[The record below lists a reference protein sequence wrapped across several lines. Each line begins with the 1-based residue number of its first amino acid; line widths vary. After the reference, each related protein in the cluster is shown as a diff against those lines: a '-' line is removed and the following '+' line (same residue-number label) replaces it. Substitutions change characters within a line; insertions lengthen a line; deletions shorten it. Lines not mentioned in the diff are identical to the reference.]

1 MRRKPYAPPI
11 AYGRLMA
18 RLIVYDGFIEA
29 RSRVWS
35 ERLGKNI
42 DEMLR
47 TIELMPGV
55 GSAIVP
61 DSIQEEFGS
70 NVLRA
75 VVSPFE
81 IVYEYDKDADTAFVY
96 DLLYAPSVP

>member
-1 MRRKPYAPPI
+1 
-11 AYGRLMA
+11 MA
-18 RLIVYDGFIEA
+18 RLIVYEGFIEA
-29 RSRVWS
+29 RSKVWS

-55 GSAIVP
+55 GSSIVP
-61 DSIQEEFGS
+61 DSVREVFG
-70 NVLRA
+70 NNILRA

-81 IVYEYDKDADTAFVY
+81 IVCEYDKDADTAFVY
-96 DLLYAPSVP
+96 DLLYAPSVR